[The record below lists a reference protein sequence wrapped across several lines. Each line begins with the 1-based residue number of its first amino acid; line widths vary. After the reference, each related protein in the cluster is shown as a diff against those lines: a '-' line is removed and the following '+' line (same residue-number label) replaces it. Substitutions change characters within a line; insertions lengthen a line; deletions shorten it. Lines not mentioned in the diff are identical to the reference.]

1 MVCGGVSGFTP
12 EEDALHR
19 VIMQELRTARAERRP
34 VPSSSA
40 CLSNDLARG
49 YRIQGLLIEAAEQN
63 GARRVGWKI
72 GLTSAAARAKA
83 GAQEPFHG
91 VLLDHMVVSD
101 AGGELDLDC
110 MIAPRVEVEIAAR
123 IAVDVVG
130 PVASADMLGSID
142 GWAVAAEVVDTA
154 ITDWAISPV
163 DMAADN
169 GCVAYAV
176 VGEFQVGCPIP
187 QSVMSAV
194 ILREGLQIAAASFA
208 HPPMNEIA
216 ENLAW
221 LANAATKTGRHLR
234 QGDIVLTGALAP
246 MTELRRGRH
255 EVQVL
260 GFAPVEFEVIVG
272 EASS

>member
-1 MVCGGVSGFTP
+1 MNGFTSG
-12 EEDALHR
+12 EDALHR
-19 VIMQELRTARAERRP
+19 VIMQELRTARATCRP
-34 VPSSSA
+34 VPSLSA
-40 CLSNDLARG
+40 RLSNDLARG
-49 YRIQGLLIEAAEQN
+49 YRIQGLLIDAAEQS
-63 GARRVGWKI
+63 GACRVGWKI

-83 GAQEPFHG
+83 GALEPFHG

-101 AGGELDLDC
+101 TGGELDLDG

-130 PVASADMLGSID
+130 PVSHADMLGNID

-154 ITDWAISPV
+154 ITDWAITPV

-176 VGEFQVGCPIP
+176 VGEFQVGCPTP
-187 QSVMSAV
+187 QSVTSAF
-194 ILREGLQIAAASFA
+194 ILRDGLQIAAASFA

-221 LANAATKTGRHLR
+221 LANAARKSGRHLR

-255 EVQVL
+255 EVQVP
-260 GFAPVEFEVIVG
+260 GFASVEFEVITG
-272 EASS
+272 EANA